1 MKGRYLK
8 LTKHLLLATI
18 LITVSLTLVD
28 IPKSYYG
35 DKIAIVDEKESKST
49 IEELKDKDCQGRE
62 TLNIDGKWYVVT
74 DSGKKIAGLDDKDS
88 LDDVSFVGF
97 YSTGKVVDNVCFIR
111 LFSESQGTFKGYFAD
126 IKYYRDSDGMIFSR
140 DTTYPEYQRLKNE
153 FNEKK
158 RQEEEEKNKENNST
172 SENTEGGGSANNG
185 G

>member
-1 MKGRYLK
+1 M
-8 LTKHLLLATI
+8 
-18 LITVSLTLVD
+18 D
-28 IPKSYYG
+28 
-35 DKIAIVDEKESKST
+35 
-49 IEELKDKDCQGRE
+49 
-62 TLNIDGKWYVVT
+62 TLNNIIGSLKVIGI
-74 DSGKKIAGLDDKDS
+74 SIAGLDDNDS

-97 YSTGKVVDNVCFIR
+97 YSTGKVVENVSFLR

-172 SENTEGGGSANNG
+172 SENTEGGDSNNG